1 MSTITRRAV
10 LGGAIAAG
18 AALGLRSARATA
30 AAASGGASL
39 PLIVDGLDCSLVSE
53 KFLDLMRQG
62 GANCVHLTVGGIAED
77 NGGSPG
83 FGTLYEFADKYGA
96 QMVIARSV
104 RDIREA
110 AQAGKNGF
118 AVGWPDPNNPRR
130 PLPDKSSF
138 PPLNQSLRAY
148 SQLGLRV
155 I

>member
-18 AALGLRSARATA
+18 AALGLTSARATA
-30 AAASGGASL
+30 AAATGGASR

-83 FGTLYEFADKYGA
+83 FGTLYEFADKYDA

-110 AQAGKNGF
+110 AQAGKIAF
-118 AVGWPDPNNPRR
+118 VLGW
-130 PLPDKSSF
+130 
-138 PPLNQSLRAY
+138 
-148 SQLGLRV
+148 
-155 I
+155 